1 MTAARTAAADRGP
14 NGPTEAGQPAVPL
27 RLWRS
32 RPVRWSAVCGLL
44 LAAGFIADRSGAA
57 GWAVTGLY
65 GASTLAGVRFFA
77 IEAAA
82 ELWEDHRVDIELL
95 MTIAAVV
102 AGLLGLWGEAA
113 TLAFL
118 YSISEALEEFTEDR
132 TRGAIRALMDLA
144 PTRVQRLDD
153 TGGIVEVGIEELA
166 VGDRFLVRPGAAV
179 ATDGQVVEGTSAV
192 DEAAVTGEPIPV
204 DKAPGDAVF
213 AGTLNAH
220 GALVVRATAAA
231 GDNTLAKIVRLVAE
245 AQERKGR
252 GEQFMNRFARRYSP
266 AVLAAGVLVA
276 AAGGTVTG
284 DWSAWLIRGA
294 TVLVAAAP
302 CALVI
307 SIPVTYV
314 AAIGRAGRRGVLI
327 KGGVHLESLADV
339 RVVALDK
346 TGTLTAGRPHLV
358 AVHPVDGV
366 SDTELLSAA
375 AAVEARSEHPL
386 ARAVRAG
393 ATDARIGVADAGDFT
408 ALPGAGAQA
417 RVDGRDVI
425 VGSPALLRE
434 HQINID
440 AVASVVTGLRDDGS
454 TAVLV
459 AVDGQLLGVLGIAD
473 TVRAGAWE
481 ALAALRRLGIDRV
494 VMLTGDNARTAAVVA
509 RAVGADEY
517 RADLRPA
524 DKATEVA
531 RLQADIGHVAMVGD
545 GVNDAP
551 ALAAAQVGIAMGA
564 AGSDVA
570 LETADVAL
578 MSDDLGRLN
587 DALRIGRRTRRIVR
601 QNLTL
606 SLLILAVLVPGA
618 LLGVFTLPVAVL
630 AHETS
635 ELLVISNGL
644 RAARA

>member
-1 MTAARTAAADRGP
+1 MSTTPAVNVDRDDATAY
-14 NGPTEAGQPAVPL
+14 EAGAPQRV
-27 RLWRS
+27 WQS
-32 RPVRWSAVCGLL
+32 RPVRWSACSGLL
-44 LAAGFIADRSGAA
+44 LAAGFVADQAGAP

-65 GASTLAGVRFFA
+65 VAATLAGVRFFA
-77 IEAAA
+77 VEAAE
-82 ELWEDHRVDIELL
+82 ELWEDRRVDIELL
-95 MTIAAVV
+95 MTVAALV

-144 PTRVQRLDD
+144 PTRVLRVDD
-153 TGGIVEVGIEELA
+153 TGGTVEVGVAELA
-166 VGDRFLVRPGAAV
+166 VGDRFLVRPGDAV
-179 ATDGQVVEGTSAV
+179 ATDGQVVDGTSAV
-192 DEAAVTGEPIPV
+192 NEAAVTGEPIPV
-204 DKAPGDAVF
+204 DKAPGDPVF

-220 GALVVRATAAA
+220 GALVVRVTAAA

-252 GEQFMNRFARRYSP
+252 GEQFMHRFARRYSP
-266 AVLAAGVLVA
+266 AVLATGALVA
-276 AAGGTVTG
+276 LAGGAVTG
-284 DWSAWLIRGA
+284 DWSVWLVRGA

-327 KGGVHLESLADV
+327 KGGVHLENLADV

-346 TGTLTAGRPHLV
+346 TGTLTAGKPRV
-358 AVHPVDGV
+358 TAVHPVDGV
-366 SDTELLSAA
+366 SQADLLAAA

-386 ARAVRAG
+386 ARAVRDG
-393 ATDARIGVADAGDFT
+393 ATEAGVAVRDAGEFT
-408 ALPGAGAQA
+408 ALPGAGARA
-417 RVDGRDVI
+417 KVDGRDVVI
-425 VGSPALLRE
+425 GSPALLGE
-434 HQINID
+434 QGID
-440 AVASVVTGLRDDGS
+440 TDPVAELVAGLQGDGS

-459 AVDGQLLGVLGIAD
+459 AADGRLLGVLGIAD
-473 TVRAGAWE
+473 TVRPGAGD
-481 ALAALRRLGIDRV
+481 ALTALRGLGIQRV
-494 VMLTGDNARTAAVVA
+494 VMLTGDNARTAAVVGH
-509 RAVGADEY
+509 AVGADEY
-517 RADLRPA
+517 LADLRPA
-524 DKATEVA
+524 DKAREVA
-531 RLQADIGHVAMVGD
+531 RLQADIGHVAFVGD

-578 MSDDLGRLN
+578 MSDDLARLT

-601 QNLTL
+601 QNITL
-606 SLLILAVLVPGA
+606 SLLILSVLVPGA

-630 AHETS
+630 AHELS
-635 ELLVISNGL
+635 ELVVISNGM